1 MEKCSDPT
9 LVCKYYGTEQC
20 QMTVHH
26 LYYPHKLYKTI
37 VEKAFRELPI
47 NKIRLPRCEH
57 DQIELEGPPPKP
69 NEEYMEAMVRIGSYA
84 VFNDDSRLCE

>member
-1 MEKCSDPT
+1 
-9 LVCKYYGTEQC
+9 
-20 QMTVHH
+20 MTVHH
-26 LYYPHKLYKTI
+26 LYYPHKLYKTV

-57 DQIELEGPPPKP
+57 DKIELEGPPPKP